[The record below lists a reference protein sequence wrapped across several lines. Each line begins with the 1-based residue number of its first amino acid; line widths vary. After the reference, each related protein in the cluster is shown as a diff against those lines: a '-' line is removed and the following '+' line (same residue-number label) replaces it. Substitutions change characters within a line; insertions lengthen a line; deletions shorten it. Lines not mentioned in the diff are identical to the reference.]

1 MESDT
6 YLTIKSFSEGLF
18 KDKGSRFHSYAYPVR
33 SVEEIKSILDEI
45 KKEYHSARH
54 HCFAYMLGYE
64 RLEYRSNDDGEPS
77 GSAGKPILGQINSHG
92 LTNILIIVVRYF
104 GGKLLGVSGLI
115 NAYRS
120 AAESA
125 INNAEIIV
133 MTIQD
138 HYKITFQYSVIN
150 DVMKVLKEENVSGS
164 ESEFSTVCSMNISF
178 RLLSGERVLNRL
190 SIIDGLE
197 FRYIGRL

>member
-18 KDKGSRFHSYAYPVR
+18 KDKGSRFHSHAYPVR
-33 SVEEIKSILDEI
+33 SVKEIKSLIDDI
-45 KKEYHSARH
+45 KKEYHNARH

-64 RLEYRSNDDGEPS
+64 RLVFRFNDDGEPS

-120 AAESA
+120 AAESV
-125 INNAEIIV
+125 INHAEIIQ
-133 MTIQD
+133 MTVQD
-138 HYKITFQYSVIN
+138 YYKITFPYTVIN
-150 DVMKVLKEENVSGS
+150 DVMKVLKEENGSSSG
-164 ESEFSTVCSMNISF
+164 SEFSTTCSMNINF
-178 RLLSGERVLNRL
+178 RISAGERVLNRL
-190 SIIDGLE
+190 SRINGLE